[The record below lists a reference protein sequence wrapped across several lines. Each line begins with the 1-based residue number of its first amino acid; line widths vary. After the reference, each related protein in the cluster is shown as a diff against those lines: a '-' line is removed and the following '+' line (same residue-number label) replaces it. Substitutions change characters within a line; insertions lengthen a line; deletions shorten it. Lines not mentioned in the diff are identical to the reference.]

1 MNEDLVFNLEQPLII
16 PTVNNYQN
24 RGNFKFIVDGKSLDW
39 YNARLSLYFKLT
51 LLNGTAITLTDRNG
65 IVNGSSSFIKKI
77 GFIIN
82 GKEVYQ
88 CNYANH
94 VVNIKNLLEFDTS
107 YAKTIASNEFYY
119 LDKTSYPNRNEFTGK
134 IVQHTKANNDQQNW
148 VEEIVLYRKNNQ
160 FNKGYFDRKSILGRS
175 NIVNCEIPLNRYSFF
190 EALKDKILP
199 YSNFELNIEFE
210 SDNNLIWRQLG
221 QVCRI
226 IITKL
231 QLFIPQSTIITKMTP
246 KSYLNEY
253 VTNSTDLRQRE
264 GNFRITNDISKPRH
278 VFIFIVNSA
287 NFNSQTAN
295 PFLYQTFN
303 VADNRKLTRCYLK
316 ANENEYPNIH
326 YKPSTEPSRVYRDVM
341 SYADG
346 TLLNRKNF
354 ESLFPF
360 IYFKL
365 PNLEDKVKLSFHYE
379 LSGVPNADYT
389 IFAIVLHEKNLI

>member
-1 MNEDLVFNLEQPLII
+1 MNEDLVFNLEQRLII
-16 PTVNNYQN
+16 PTDNNYQN

-51 LLNGTAITLTDRNG
+51 RLNGIRILSNDGNG

-77 GFIIN
+77 SFSIN
-82 GKEVYQ
+82 GKEVYR

-94 VVNIKNLLEFDTS
+94 VVNIKNLLNYDSS
-107 YAKTIASNEFYY
+107 YAETIASNEFYY
-119 LDKTSYPNRNEFTGK
+119 LDKTSYPNRSEFIGR
-134 IVQHTKANNDQQNW
+134 IAQHTKTNNEQPNW
-148 VEEIVLYRKNNQ
+148 VEEIVLYRQNTS
-160 FNKGYFDRKSILGRS
+160 FNKGYFDRKKILGQS
-175 NIVNCEIPLNRYSFF
+175 NIVNFEIPLNRYSFF

-210 SDNNLIWRQLG
+210 SDNNLIWRSLG
-221 QVCRI
+221 QFCRI

-231 QLFIPQSTIITKMTP
+231 QLFILQSTIITKMTP

-253 VTNSTDLRQRE
+253 VTNSSDLRQRE
-264 GNFRITNDISKPRH
+264 GNFRITNEISKPRH

-303 VADNRKLTRCYLK
+303 VANNRKLTRCYLK
-316 ANENEYPNIH
+316 ANENEHPNIH

-346 TLLNRKNF
+346 TLLNRNNF
-354 ESLFPF
+354 VSLFPF

-365 PNLEDKVKLSFHYE
+365 PNLEDKVKLTFHYE
-379 LSGVPNADYT
+379 LSGEPNADYT

>member
-1 MNEDLVFNLEQPLII
+1 MNEDLVFDLEQPLII
-16 PTVNNYQN
+16 PSNNNYQN
-24 RGNFKFIVDGKSLDW
+24 RGNFKFVVDGKSLDW

-51 LLNGTAITLTDRNG
+51 KLTGRNVIINDKNG
-65 IVNGSSSFIKKI
+65 IVNGASSFIRKI
-77 GFIIN
+77 SFSIN
-82 GKEVYQ
+82 GREVYQ

-107 YAKTIASNEFYY
+107 YAESVASNEFYY
-119 LDKTSYPNRNEFTGK
+119 LDTTNSQNRNKYLTRQ
-134 IVQHTKANNDQQNW
+134 VQHGRNNENDGWTPRVFIEN
-148 VEEIVLYRKNNQ
+148 ENTNYNEGFDKRKKQ
-160 FNKGYFDRKSILGRS
+160 LGNSR
-175 NIVNCEIPLNRYSFF
+175 NVNCEIPLNRYSFF
-190 EALKDKILP
+190 EALKDKMLP
-199 YSNFELNIEFE
+199 DSRFELNMEFE
-210 SDNNLIWRQLG
+210 SDNNLIWRTG
-221 QVCRI
+221 NQVCRI

-231 QLFIPQSTIITKMTP
+231 QLFIPQSTLITKISP

-264 GNFRITNDISKPRH
+264 GNFRITNEVSKPRH

-303 VADNRKLTRCYLK
+303 VANNRKLTRCYLK

-346 TLLNRKNF
+346 TLLNRNNF

-379 LSGVPNADYT
+379 LSGEPNADYT